1 MRADIPLFRKPPMNA
16 SLLKETPAESG
27 PQLQTLR
34 IGMAGLDT
42 SHVRSFAAILHD
54 ASNPHHLPGARITAA
69 FPGGSPEFESS
80 IGKVPGFT
88 ADLRDRHGAEIVESL
103 TALRGRC
110 DAVMLESVD
119 GRVHLAQFR
128 EVAEWGVPVFIDK
141 PLALTAAE
149 AREIQLIAEKK
160 SVRVMSSSALRFAE
174 AFREALR
181 QEDKILGADFHGPM
195 PFQDVAPGYFWY
207 GIHQAEM
214 LYAAMGPGC
223 VEVEAI
229 REGEHDIVTG
239 RWQDGR
245 LGVLRGHR
253 VGNNAFGGVL
263 YRKSGSTPFA
273 VAGGKTPFYVS
284 LLEQVLAFFRGG
296 PERVP
301 LSETVELIRFLEA
314 ANESAAHRRPVKL

>member
-1 MRADIPLFRKPPMNA
+1 MIDTP
-16 SLLKETPAESG
+16 LKEMPAESEG
-27 PQLQTLR
+27 SPQTLR

-54 ASNPHHLPGARITAA
+54 ETHPHHLPGARITAA
-69 FPGGSPEFESS
+69 FPGGSPAFASS
-80 IGKVPGFT
+80 ISKVPGFT
-88 ADLRDRHGAEIVESL
+88 ADLRDQHGAEIVESL
-103 TALRGRC
+103 AALRGRC
-110 DAVMLESVD
+110 DAVMLETVD

-149 AREIQLIAEKK
+149 AREIQDLAEAK

-174 AFREALR
+174 AFRAALHH
-181 QEDKILGADFHGPM
+181 EEKIIGADFHGPM
-195 PFQDVAPGYFWY
+195 PCQEVAPGYFWY

-229 REGEHDIVTG
+229 REGEHDLVTG

-253 VGNNAFGGVL
+253 VGNNAFGGTL
-263 YRKSGSTPFA
+263 HRKTGSTPFA

-284 LLEQVLAFFRGG
+284 LLEQVLAFFHGG
-296 PERVP
+296 PEVVP

-314 ANESAAHRRPVKL
+314 ANQSAEQRRPVKL